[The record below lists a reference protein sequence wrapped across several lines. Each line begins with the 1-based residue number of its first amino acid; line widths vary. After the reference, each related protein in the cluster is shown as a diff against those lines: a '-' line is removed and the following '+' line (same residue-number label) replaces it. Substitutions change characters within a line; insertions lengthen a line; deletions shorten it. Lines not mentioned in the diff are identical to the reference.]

1 MTNTME
7 QSFFLRSW

>member
-7 QSFFLRSW
+7 IIKN